1 MAVKPDISVI
11 VVTYNSES
19 VISTF
24 LGTLNTVVESLDL
37 SVETILT
44 DNASRDRTQE
54 IIRESC
60 QKYSRLNMVTLF
72 NEKNVGLSKALN
84 QMIGLCKGERI
95 LVCNPDIAFT
105 ESIREMLRIA
115 EQNPNLVLVPELLK
129 SDGTPQRVIYR
140 RFPTVIRIVSDFM
153 AIGDI
158 VPKLFDRIRKDY
170 RYIGTRFRSPMDS
183 LEHTSAVCMLVHTQV
198 ATMLSPFY
206 DPVFPVY
213 WNDVDM
219 SKRAKKLNIPCA
231 IVPDT
236 KIYHGLGQSG
246 NKSNPEKK
254 AMLFYSS
261 YGMIGYARRWDMYP
275 NILRL
280 ILFFDSIVQILREI
294 AKRLI
299 GRETSRLARKKGL
312 DSFQEATKAHLLA
325 FRSSLR

>member
-1 MAVKPDISVI
+1 MKPDISVI

-19 VISTF
+19 VIQRF
-24 LGTLNTVVESLDL
+24 LGTLNTVVQNLNL

-44 DNASRDRTQE
+44 DNASLDKTQE
-54 IIRESC
+54 IIRNSYLE
-60 QKYSRLNMVTLF
+60 YPRLNMVGLF
-72 NEKNVGLSKALN
+72 NEKNVGLSRALN
-84 QMIGLCKGERI
+84 QMIGDCKGERI

-115 EQNPNLVLVPELLK
+115 ELNPNLVLVPELLK

-140 RFPTVIRIVSDFM
+140 RYPTVIRIVSDFM
-153 AIGDI
+153 VIGDI

-170 RYIGTRFRSPMDS
+170 RYIGTRFRSPLDS
-183 LEHTSAVCMLVHTQV
+183 LEHTSAVCMLVHRRV

-219 SKRAKKLNIPCA
+219 SMRAKKLSIQCA
-231 IVPDT
+231 IVPNT
-236 KIYHGLGQSG
+236 KIYHDRGQTGSKG
-246 NKSNPEKK
+246 SPEKK

-261 YGMIGYARRWDMYP
+261 HGMMGYARRWDMHP
-275 NILRL
+275 KTLQL
-280 ILFFDSIVQILREI
+280 ILFLDSIVQILREV
-294 AKRLI
+294 AKRAV
-299 GRETSRLARKKGL
+299 GRETSRLARNKGL
-312 DSFQEATKAHLLA
+312 ESFLEATKVHLLA